1 MFEEHSPWRDLAL
14 RSLWCWHQKALIGQP
29 SLTVGGSFCQE
40 RCLDRPRTVR
50 VRERR
55 RTVHTHTHARTRTLT
70 HTQNISPGI
79 RKNEEEMHCTTKQ
92 ENEEMKVS
100 DLSEIRGDGPKEKW
114 KYKGVHAWGG
124 GVA

>member
-1 MFEEHSPWRDLAL
+1 MNS
-14 RSLWCWHQKALIGQP
+14 
-29 SLTVGGSFCQE
+29 T
-40 RCLDRPRTVR
+40 
-50 VRERR
+50 
-55 RTVHTHTHARTRTLT
+55 HTHTRTDPVR
-70 HTQNISPGI
+70 TQNISPGI

-124 GVA
+124 VAEE